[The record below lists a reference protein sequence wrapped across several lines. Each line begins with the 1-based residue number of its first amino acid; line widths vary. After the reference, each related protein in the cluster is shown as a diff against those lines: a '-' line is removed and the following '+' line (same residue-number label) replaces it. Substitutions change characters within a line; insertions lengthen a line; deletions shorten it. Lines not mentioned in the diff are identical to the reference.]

1 MPLLSARATPHDRV
15 KSQLAH
21 HRPFGLLPRLVALA
35 ILFTGE
41 SLVLSVW
48 LDNVAL
54 IARGG
59 IIGFI
64 GQWAAWT
71 VRAIVG
77 FTAIFVT
84 FAHIGK
90 GAALSTISR
99 QAEQAPLRLALLVAH
114 LLAMAVFGALCW
126 TLYGNHFPELSPGV
140 AVSLWLLAG
149 LAGIAFA
156 AFALLPLRLWLQF
169 LRATGSL
176 WALALVLAVAVGVL
190 GSFIR
195 TLWAPVS
202 SLTFFLA
209 ETFLKPFVSA
219 VVADP
224 AAKLLGTPNFQVTI
238 APQCSGLEGIGLILA
253 FSACWLWLF
262 RRECRF
268 PHALILV
275 PAGVATIFLLNAAR
289 IATLILIGNAGAPRI
304 AAGGFHSQAGW
315 IAFNAVAFGF
325 CVAATHVPWIRSA
338 EDAKPVAAAQPSE
351 NPSLPYLLP
360 FVTILAVGMLTT
372 AASSDFEW
380 LYPIRFLAAAAVLW
394 TLRKRY
400 LTLNWR
406 FSWFGPSIGILVFAL
421 WIAFDAFAK
430 TASADP
436 MPAALASSPSSIRA
450 GWIVFRVLAAVV
462 TVPIAEELAFRG
474 FLLRRLAT
482 PQFETLPLTAFT
494 WLGLAVSSLAFGLL
508 HGHFWIAGT
517 LAGLLYAWA
526 MLRRGHI
533 GEAVIAHA
541 TTNAFLAGY
550 VLLFHKWHLLS

>member
-1 MPLLSARATPHDRV
+1 MTLLSTPVAPRDRV
-15 KSQLAH
+15 QPQLAH
-21 HRPFGLLPRLVALA
+21 PQLFGLLPRLLALI
-35 ILFTGE
+35 ILFAGE
-41 SLVLSVW
+41 SVVLSVW
-48 LDNVAL
+48 LDNIVL

-59 IIGFI
+59 VIGFV

-77 FTAIFVT
+77 FAAIFVT
-84 FAHIGK
+84 FVYLK
-90 GAALSTISR
+90 KSAALTAISSH
-99 QAEQAPLRLALLVAH
+99 AEQAPIRLALGVAH
-114 LLAMAVFGALCW
+114 FLAMAVFGALCW
-126 TLYGNHFPELSPGV
+126 GLYGNHFPELSPGV

-149 LAGIAFA
+149 LAGIALA
-156 AFALLPLRLWLQF
+156 ALALLPLRLWLQL
-169 LRATGSL
+169 LRATASL
-176 WALALVLAVAVGVL
+176 WALALVLAIAVGVL
-190 GSFIR
+190 GNYIR
-195 TLWAPVS
+195 ALWAPVGNF
-202 SLTFFLA
+202 TFFLA
-209 ETFLKPFVSA
+209 KTFLSPFVSG

-224 AAKLLGTPNFQVTI
+224 ATKLLGTPSFQVII
-238 APQCSGLEGIGLILA
+238 APQCSGFEGIGLILA

-268 PHALILV
+268 PHALILI
-275 PAGVATIFLLNAAR
+275 PAGVATIFLLNAVR
-289 IATLILIGNAGAPRI
+289 IAALILIGNAGAPQI
-304 AAGGFHSQAGW
+304 AVGGFHSQAGW

-325 CVAATHVPWIRSA
+325 CVAATRVPWIRNA
-338 EDAKPVAAAQPSE
+338 EDAKPVAAAAPSE
-351 NPSLPYLLP
+351 NPTLPYLLP
-360 FVTILAVGMLTT
+360 FLAILAVGMLTT

-400 LTLNWR
+400 LTLDWR

-421 WIAFDAFAK
+421 WIAFDALGT

-436 MPAALASSPSSIRA
+436 MPAALASSTSSIRV
-450 GWIVFRVLAAVV
+450 GWIVFRILAAVV

-482 PQFETLPLTAFT
+482 PQFETLPMTAFT
-494 WLGLAVSSLAFGLL
+494 WLGLTVSSLAFGLL
-508 HGHFWIAGT
+508 HDHFWFVGT

-541 TTNAFLAGY
+541 TTNALLACY
-550 VLLFHKWHLLS
+550 VLLFHKWHLWS

>member
-1 MPLLSARATPHDRV
+1 MPLLFTPAASHDRV
-15 KSQLAH
+15 RPHLARPQL
-21 HRPFGLLPRLVALA
+21 FGVLPRLLAL
-35 ILFTGE
+35 IVLFAAE

-48 LDNVAL
+48 LDNSAL

-59 IIGFI
+59 VIGSI

-90 GAALSTISR
+90 NAALSTISR
-99 QAEQAPLRLALLVAH
+99 QAEQAPIRVALLIAH
-114 LLAMAVFGALCW
+114 LLAMAVFGALSW
-126 TLYGNHFPELSPGV
+126 ELYGNHFRELSAGI

-149 LAGIAFA
+149 LAGIVLA
-156 AFALLPLRLWLQF
+156 ASALLPVRLWLQF

-176 WALALVLAVAVGVL
+176 WALALTLAVAVGAL
-190 GSFIR
+190 GSFVRI
-195 TLWAPVS
+195 LWEPVS
-202 SLTFFLA
+202 GLTFFLA
-209 ETFLKPFVSA
+209 KTFLKPFVSA

-224 AAKLLGTPNFQVTI
+224 ASKLLGTPSFQVII

-275 PAGVATIFLLNAAR
+275 PAGVVTIFLLNAVR
-289 IATLILIGNAGAPRI
+289 IATLILIGNAGAPQI
-304 AAGGFHSQAGW
+304 ATGGFHSQAGW

-338 EDAKPVAAAQPSE
+338 KDAKPIVAAEPSE

-360 FVTILAVGMLTT
+360 FVSILAAGMLTT

-400 LTLNWR
+400 LALDWR
-406 FSWFGPSIGILVFAL
+406 FSWVGPSIGILVFAL
-421 WIAFDAFAK
+421 WIGFDAFAK
-430 TASADP
+430 TASADA
-436 MPAALASSPSSIRA
+436 MPAALASSTVSIRV
-450 GWIVFRVLAAVV
+450 GWIAFRVLAAVV
-462 TVPIAEELAFRG
+462 TVPVAEELAFRG
-474 FLLRRLAT
+474 FLLRRLVT
-482 PQFETLPLTAFT
+482 PQFETLPMTAFT
-494 WLGLAVSSLAFGLL
+494 WLGLAASSLAFGLL
-508 HGHFWIAGT
+508 HDHFWLVGT
-517 LAGLLYAWA
+517 LGGLLYAWA

-533 GEAVIAHA
+533 GEAVIAH
-541 TTNAFLAGY
+541 TTSNALLACY
-550 VLLFHKWHLLS
+550 VLLFHKWHLWS